1 MPGGRGESRGKPFAT
16 PAAALQTHAME
27 PVTLTTERLVLRP
40 FEPCDAPAVHAAC
53 QDPGIPRWTSVP
65 SPYGVGDAERFVG
78 TVVPESWRDDTAYH
92 FAVVSRADGS
102 LVGATGLVRLDR
114 LHTPE
119 RQAELGYWT
128 AREHRGRGCAVEA
141 AGAVL
146 RWAFR
151 ELGVERLEWHAEAGN
166 EGSRA
171 VARRLGFRMEGTLRA
186 QLVRGGTRRDVW
198 IGSLLPSDLPEDREE
213 PAPAGSAGIRRPDA
227 TPYLPFPG

>member
-1 MPGGRGESRGKPFAT
+1 VPGSRGESRGKPFAS
-16 PAAALQTHAME
+16 PSAPLQTHVME

-40 FEPCDAPAVHAAC
+40 FEPSDAPAVHAAC

-65 SPYGVGDAERFVG
+65 SPYGVGDAEHFVG
-78 TVVPESWRDDTAYH
+78 TVVPGSWRDDTAYH

-102 LVGATGLVRLDR
+102 LVGATGLVRLGR

-128 AREHRGRGCAVEA
+128 AKEHRGRGYTVEA
-141 AGAVL
+141 ARAVL

-166 EGSRA
+166 EASRA
-171 VARRLGFRMEGTLRA
+171 VARKLGFHMEGTLRA

-198 IGSLLPSDLPEDREE
+198 IGSLLPSDLPGET
-213 PAPAGSAGIRRPDA
+213 APARSAGTRLPDA